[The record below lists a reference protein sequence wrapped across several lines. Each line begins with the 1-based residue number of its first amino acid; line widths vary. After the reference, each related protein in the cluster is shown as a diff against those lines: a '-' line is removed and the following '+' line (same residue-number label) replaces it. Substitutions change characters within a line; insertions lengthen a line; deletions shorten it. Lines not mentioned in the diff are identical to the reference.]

1 MRSTF
6 EELSGSI
13 LPYTKAHVLS
23 FVRVAKRKREVRL
36 TTCAN
41 FFSFYTWLSNLD
53 ILCTRRP
60 CKLSVTDARREGGR
74 RKRKPVSKKVVT
86 REYFCDEGHWLS
98 DTQLEASFA
107 LWSDKRF
114 FFFLKKKNKPH
125 LSREFLQTL
134 KASYYILPTCTL
146 FQVHLSFV
154 YCFKV

>member
-23 FVRVAKRKREVRL
+23 FVHVAKRKREVRL
-36 TTCAN
+36 KTCAN
-41 FFSFYTWLSNLD
+41 FSFYTWLSNLD

-86 REYFCDEGHWLS
+86 KEYFWDEGHWLS

-114 FFFLKKKNKPH
+114 FLKKKKTNTSFPGIPSDIESQ
-125 LSREFLQTL
+125 LL
-134 KASYYILPTCTL
+134 YPTYL
-146 FQVHLSFV
+146 YSFSSTSFICV
-154 YCFKV
+154 LL

>member
-1 MRSTF
+1 MCCKKKMRSST
-6 EELSGSI
+6 
-13 LPYTKAHVLS
+13 Y
-23 FVRVAKRKREVRL
+23 
-36 TTCAN
+36 TCAN
-41 FFSFYTWLSNLD
+41 FSFYTWLSNLD

-60 CKLSVTDARREGGR
+60 CKLSVTDAVREGGR

-114 FFFLKKKNKPH
+114 KKKKPH
-125 LSREFLQTL
+125 LPREFLQTL
-134 KASYYILPTCTL
+134 KASYYILPICTL
-146 FQVHLSFV
+146 FQVCFSFV

>member
-114 FFFLKKKNKPH
+114 FFFKKKK
-125 LSREFLQTL
+125 QTTSFQGIPSDIESQL
-134 KASYYILPTCTL
+134 LYPTYL
-146 FQVHLSFV
+146 YSFSSTSFICV
-154 YCFKV
+154 LL